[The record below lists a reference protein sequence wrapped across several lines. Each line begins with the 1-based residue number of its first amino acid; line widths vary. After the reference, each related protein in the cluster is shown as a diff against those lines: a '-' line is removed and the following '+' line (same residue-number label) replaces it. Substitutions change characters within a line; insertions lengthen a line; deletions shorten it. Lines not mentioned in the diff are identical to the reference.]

1 MNSERT
7 YCSDLSRAANE
18 TMLGTADR
26 VDVWIMVEYK
36 SVWKP
41 KAVIDN
47 DLPVNIQQWLV
58 NSQDRCRERGLKPR
72 PQLIRRPQVETGLTT
87 VMVYREGRL
96 NVRKCRTREEITG
109 IDVLSDD
116 SFDECLEPQY
126 FVCTNGQRDLCCAR
140 FGLPTFEK
148 LSEAVGERVWQTT
161 HLGGHRFAP
170 NVLAL
175 PQGVLYG
182 RVDAKEVTQ
191 FLDLTELGRLS
202 KIHVRGRSAFD
213 PPAQVA
219 ELAIEEEILDIV
231 TTNDGE
237 VRFHT
242 THGIKSVKINKTQE
256 PIAVIA
262 SCGDEK
268 TKDIFPLTAQE

>member
-1 MNSERT
+1 MNSERI

-26 VDVWIMVEYK
+26 VDVWIMVEYE
-36 SVWKP
+36 SAWKP
-41 KAVIDN
+41 KAIIDN
-47 DLPVNIQQWLV
+47 DLPATIQQWLV

-72 PQLIRRPQVETGLTT
+72 PQLIRRPQVNTDFTT

-96 NVRKCRTREEITG
+96 NVRKCRTDEEITD
-109 IDVLSDD
+109 IDGVSDE

-126 FVCTNGQRDLCCAR
+126 LVCTNGQRDLCCAR
-140 FGLPTFEK
+140 FGLPTFKK
-148 LSEAVGERVWQTT
+148 LSDAVGERVWQTT

-182 RVDAKEVTQ
+182 RVDAKQVPE
-191 FLDLTELGRLS
+191 FLELTELGRLS

-219 ELAIEEEILDIV
+219 ELAIDEEILEIV
-231 TTNDGE
+231 TTNDRE
-237 VRFHT
+237 VRFNT
-242 THGIKSVKINKTQE
+242 THGVKSVKINKTLD
-256 PIAVIA
+256 PTAVIA
-262 SCGDEK
+262 SCGDEN
-268 TKDIFPLTAQE
+268 TKDIFPLIVQE